1 MTSSSAEENEI
12 IQIFCIPEL
21 MSYTKHFYYLFLL
34 SSKNKKKIVKIK
46 ILKTFIYIRSLK
58 HFHYSCVCQRGWG
71 FGFYNEN
78 VCAIKGR
85 GDLRWRSMRT
95 AISIRTEFVV
105 DVQTHSEQVLCSFVP
120 ILFEVF
126 SRVLIFSFS
135 SIHQLSVSYP
145 LFLSY
150 LFQFWQKQQKQNT
163 PFDFV
168 ILTRYLIK
176 NTRAVFPLL
185 ISFFFKISFFE
196 SRSFFNL
203 HVFPPKSFFFLIDDD
218 DDRVW
223 ECETTRVTI
232 GHFSTHQ
239 KVI

>member
-1 MTSSSAEENEI
+1 M
-12 IQIFCIPEL
+12 
-21 MSYTKHFYYLFLL
+21 
-34 SSKNKKKIVKIK
+34 
-46 ILKTFIYIRSLK
+46 
-58 HFHYSCVCQRGWG
+58 CQRGWG

-150 LFQFWQKQQKQNT
+150 LFQFWQKQLKQNT

-168 ILTRYLIK
+168 ILTRYLIKK

-185 ISFFFKISFFE
+185 ISFFFKISF
-196 SRSFFNL
+196 
-203 HVFPPKSFFFLIDDD
+203 LI
-218 DDRVW
+218 RV
-223 ECETTRVTI
+223 
-232 GHFSTHQ
+232 HFSTYTFSLQ
-239 KVI
+239 NRSFS